1 MNSILRTHFYFC
13 CLPKE
18 SATMKQ
24 NKGRNGMLTNWYS
37 HSRWDSLLSEKIIL
51 KLVTSYQRVSR
62 FLNTTFE
69 ASVPWS
75 VYKLYFQPYF
85 PLYIIPPPPHIHT
98 QCPSHIGLLTS
109 PLHFPTHTHTLS
121 LLFLTSALFFAL
133 PAPCIG
139 ISSPIPRF
147 SPLNQCAILESINC
161 QLDLGLKPT
170 Y

>member
-24 NKGRNGMLTNWYS
+24 KKGPNEMLTNWYS

-51 KLVTSYQRVSR
+51 KLLTSYQRVSR

-75 VYKLYFQPYF
+75 VYKLYIQPISH
-85 PLYIIPPPPHIHT
+85 YIILPPPHIHT

-109 PLHFPTHTHTLS
+109 PLHFPKHTHTLS
-121 LLFLTSALFFAL
+121 LFLNSALFFAL

-147 SPLNQCAILESINC
+147 PTLNQYAILESVYC